1 VRDQARLLLIG
12 SSATGAVDASTG
24 RPVAISW
31 LLGGLI
37 VTAFGVTLTLLSRL
51 FGYAH
56 EVGDMPIAWLVA
68 GLVLAGFV
76 YFLCLPQLISHSLSC
91 AARESH
97 LILVC
102 IVAAGLAARLALFAS
117 EPILEDDY
125 QRYLFDG
132 AVTATGNNPYSMSPK
147 DALADGSGALGPLTR
162 EGTTVAGRINHPDLK
177 TVYPPVTQAA
187 FALAYMIKP
196 WSLMAWR
203 SVALLFDLASLVIL
217 LLLLREAGRSPLW
230 SALYWWNPVVIKEL
244 FNSAHMEAILLPFVL
259 LALLLAVRGR
269 HIAATTSLAVAVG
282 AKIWP
287 ALLLPLILR
296 QRGAFNNGKF
306 VGSLIL
312 FGAIVALW
320 AIPIWLGGLD
330 QQSGFV
336 AYLSSWQTN
345 SALFPA
351 LERPVATTLPPET
364 AGIVARGMIA
374 LCLVVLALL
383 VSLKPI
389 EGPDDL
395 MGRASLMVAALVLLW
410 PAQFPWYVVWFAPF
424 LAFRPWT
431 GFILLTAT
439 IPLYYADFYFLS
451 HDRPEIFEGVIVW
464 IIWVPVWAALAREA
478 LRNRVRPMSG

>member
-1 VRDQARLLLIG
+1 LIE
-12 SSATGAVDASTG
+12 SSATGAVDASAS
-24 RPVAISW
+24 RPVALSW

-37 VTAFGVTLTLLSRL
+37 VTAFGVTLTLFSPL

-91 AARESH
+91 DARESH

-132 AVTATGNNPYSMSPK
+132 AVTATGNNPYAMSPK
-147 DALADGSGALGPLTR
+147 DAPADGSGALGPLTR
-162 EGTTVAGRINHPDLK
+162 EGATVVGRINHPDLK

-196 WSLMAWR
+196 WSLIAWR
-203 SVALLFDLASLVIL
+203 SVVLLFDLASLAFL

-244 FNSAHMEAILLPFVL
+244 FNSAHMEAIVLSFVL

-269 HIAATTSLAVAVG
+269 HIAATTSLAAAVG

-287 ALLLPLILR
+287 ALLLPLIVR
-296 QRGAFNNGKF
+296 QRGAFKF
-306 VGSLIL
+306 VGSLIV
-312 FGAIVALW
+312 FGAVVALW

-351 LERPVATTLPPET
+351 LERAVGAVVPPET
-364 AGIVARGMIA
+364 AGIVVRAIIA
-374 LCLVVLALL
+374 LCLVVLAVL
-383 VSLKPI
+383 VRLKPI
-389 EGPDDL
+389 ESPDDL
-395 MGRASLMVAALVLLW
+395 MGRASLMVAALVLLS

-424 LAFRPWT
+424 LAFRPCL
-431 GFILLTAT
+431 GLI
-439 IPLYYADFYFLS
+439 
-451 HDRPEIFEGVIVW
+451 
-464 IIWVPVWAALAREA
+464 ARSA
-478 LRNRVRPMSG
+478 LRTR